1 MKYSILQ
8 TSKTLDK
15 LFKAGFN
22 EEKKIIN
29 MTFEDFNLL
38 QDGSLI
44 DMKIIIEFKKALK
57 EKKLFQ
63 FLTNELNLDNK

>member
-1 MKYSILQ
+1 MSIVFFVFFHL
-8 TSKTLDK
+8 L
-15 LFKAGFN
+15 
-22 EEKKIIN
+22 I
-29 MTFEDFNLL
+29 LL